1 MVAIIPLNAGRHIAF
16 ACALLAALAGC
27 TAREL
32 NPQPPA
38 VQPQTRS
45 DAQSYRILY
54 NFQGYPDEGWP
65 QAGLVAVGPT
75 LYGTTQYGGT
85 YDDGTV
91 FSLHRGGGWKVLLYS
106 FRGGSDGA
114 NPVAGLLD
122 VNGTLYGTT
131 QNGGAYGQGTV
142 FSINAKGR
150 EHVLHSFGSGYDGA
164 QPVAGLTLLK
174 GKLYGT
180 THKGGAYGYG
190 TVFGVS
196 LSGAEHV
203 LHSFSEGYS
212 FGTDGGYPIAGLIVV
227 NGMLYGV
234 TPTGGKNAAGIM
246 YAISIGGTEQILYT
260 FDGGLPA
267 AREPQAPLLLFKGTL
282 YGTAGGGTN
291 DYGAVYSIGSNGENE
306 TVLHSFGSGS
316 SDGRDPITGLIV
328 GNGKLY
334 GTTNAGGAGGYG
346 TIYGITTTGDE
357 TVLHSFGSGYQHDGL
372 NPEAGLIDVKGS
384 LYGTTYYG
392 GVSDAGTV
400 FTLKL

>member
-1 MVAIIPLNAGRHIAF
+1 
-16 ACALLAALAGC
+16 
-27 TAREL
+27 
-32 NPQPPA
+32 

-45 DAQSYRILY
+45 AVQNYRILY
-54 NFQGYPDEGWP
+54 NFQGYPDEEWP
-65 QAGLVAVGPT
+65 QAGLASVGPT
-75 LYGTTQYGGT
+75 LYGTTGNGGT

-91 FSLHRGGGWKVLLYS
+91 FSLHRRGGWKVLLYS

-131 QNGGAYGQGTV
+131 QYGGAYDQGTV
-142 FSINAKGR
+142 FSITAKGKER
-150 EHVLHSFGSGYDGA
+150 VLHSFGSGYDGA

-190 TVFGVS
+190 TVFAVRV
-196 LSGAEHV
+196 SGAERV

-212 FGTDGGYPIAGLIVV
+212 FGTDGGYPVAGLIVV

-246 YAISIGGTEQILYT
+246 YAISTGGTEQILYT

-291 DYGAVYSIGSNGENE
+291 DYGAVYSIRPNGENE
-306 TVLHSFGSGS
+306 NVLHSFGSGS
-316 SDGRDPITGLIV
+316 SDGRDPITALIV
-328 GNGKLY
+328 VKGKLY
-334 GTTNAGGAGGYG
+334 GTTYDGGTNGYG
-346 TIYGITTTGDE
+346 TIYRITTAGNE
-357 TVLHSFGSGYQHDGL
+357 TVLRSFGSDYRQDGA
-372 NPEAGLIDVKGS
+372 NPEAALIAVNGS
-384 LYGTTYYG
+384 LYGTTYEG

-400 FTLKL
+400 FTEKP